1 MQKKMLLNQYAK
13 IAFKVVDIVLAILWP
28 FVVLYLVYQDK
39 VQLMGFILL
48 GYFIVRYLILSRTL
62 QKNKQLGLML
72 SVTGIVLCGLSA
84 LFKNYHALLYYPV
97 VVNITLLGVF
107 GYSLYRPPTMI
118 ERFAR
123 LQQPDLTPF
132 GQRYTFRVT
141 QIWCLFFI
149 INGSIAL
156 FSVLWGDM
164 VLWAWWNG
172 FISYLLIGCL
182 LVGEWLIRKRVQRLD
197 PQYAEYKNKS

>member
-1 MQKKMLLNQYAK
+1 MQKKMFLNQYAK

-39 VQLMGFILL
+39 VQLMSFLL
-48 GYFIVRYLILSRTL
+48 FGYFIVRYLILSRTL
-62 QKNKQLGLML
+62 QKNKQLALML
-72 SVTGIVLCGLSA
+72 SATGIVLCGLSA
-84 LFKNYHALLYYPV
+84 LFKNYQALLYYPV

-107 GYSLYRPPTMI
+107 GYSLYRPPSMI

-123 LQQPDLTPF
+123 LQQSDLTPF

-149 INGSIAL
+149 INGSLAL

>member
-1 MQKKMLLNQYAK
+1 MLLNQYAK